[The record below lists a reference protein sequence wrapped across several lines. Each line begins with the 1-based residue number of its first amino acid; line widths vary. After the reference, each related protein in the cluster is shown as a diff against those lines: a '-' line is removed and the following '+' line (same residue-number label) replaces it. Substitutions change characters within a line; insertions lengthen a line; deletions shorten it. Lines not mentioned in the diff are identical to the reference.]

1 MKKSYVITL
10 TLIPALISLF
20 ALSTCN
26 SDEGRVTGVSTP
38 EVRSTNTID
47 TMRVTGV
54 FNVVESYVITRHY
67 KYVKCTDKKNKAIEY
82 VFNVTNK
89 SDIAYVERGD
99 TILMNGNMFVKNLTQ
114 ERIRS
119 EFVNGR

>member
-1 MKKSYVITL
+1 MKKSYVKIL
-10 TLIPALISLF
+10 ALIPLF
-20 ALSTCN
+20 ALSACS
-26 SDEGRVTGVSTP
+26 SDKGKVTGVSTTP
-38 EVRSTNTID
+38 EVHPTNTID

-54 FNVVESYVITRHY
+54 FDATSGGYIVSEY
-67 KYVKCTDKKNKAIEY
+67 KYVKCIDKNNKAIDY
-82 VFNVTNK
+82 VFNVTNNPK
-89 SDIAYVERGD
+89 NDIAYAERGD

>member
-1 MKKSYVITL
+1 MKKSYVKIL
-10 TLIPALISLF
+10 ALIPLF
-20 ALSTCN
+20 ALSACSS
-26 SDEGRVTGVSTP
+26 SDKGKVTGVSTP
-38 EVRSTNTID
+38 EVHSTNTVD

-54 FNVVESYVITRHY
+54 LNVTGSFYRTYEY
-67 KYVKCTDKKNKAIEY
+67 KYVKCVDKNNKAIEY
-82 VFNVTNK
+82 VFDVHDNPK
-89 SDIAYVERGD
+89 SDIAYAERGD

>member
-1 MKKSYVITL
+1 MKKSYVKIL
-10 TLIPALISLF
+10 ALIPLF
-20 ALSTCN
+20 ALSACS
-26 SDEGRVTGVSTP
+26 SDEGKVTGGSTP
-38 EVRSTNTID
+38 KVHSTNTID

-54 FNVVESYVITRHY
+54 FNATGGVYINTLY
-67 KYVKCTDKKNKAIEY
+67 KYVKCTDKNNKAIEY
-82 VFNVTNK
+82 VFDVTINPK
-89 SDIAYVERGD
+89 SDIFYAERGD